1 MPLNII
7 KQAEDGKKV
16 SPHLALTHESQG
28 FSANNRHVSLLMK
41 AGVEL
46 DDEAKELLKAVLGD
60 TTIPMASFDNR
71 KDSLEL
77 AVKKFDDK
85 ADVEDFDNSYVVFS
99 KEDGLFYAEYTFQD
113 NQIVLGDVASPV
125 SRFVY
130 YEATQG
136 NYNV

>member
-16 SPHLALTHESQG
+16 SPHLVPHEMG

-41 AGVEL
+41 AGVDL

-60 TTIPMASFDNR
+60 TTIPMASFDNL

-85 ADVEDFDNSYVVFS
+85 ADVEDFDNLCCLL
-99 KEDGLFYAEYTFQD
+99 KEDGF
-113 NQIVLGDVASPV
+113 S
-125 SRFVY
+125 
-130 YEATQG
+130 
-136 NYNV
+136 